1 MRVSGGDLCA
11 AEAPIEPAGE
21 TKDASKFGAQS
32 EGRDL
37 ISGSLTKLSVFF
49 IIIAEGINMKKT
61 VIIISCLLLL
71 ASAVIAVR
79 IATPE
84 NKDYAKV
91 EARLTQRT
99 DYTEPNATESGSYM
113 REYVFIYSYNG
124 TEHHGIIKDDDPDEF
139 PLPVGDKTTVY
150 VNKEHPDEIV
160 LPDRT
165 APKSFIDYVVRYII
179 RDKNYRSNRRTR

>member
-1 MRVSGGDLCA
+1 MSAEVAPSDFECNLTVRVSGGDLCA

-21 TKDASKFGAQS
+21 TKDASK
-32 EGRDL
+32 
-37 ISGSLTKLSVFF
+37 
-49 IIIAEGINMKKT
+49 AEGINMKKT